1 MTHAERNHSPAA
13 IGVGAS
19 MRSCTRGATGTSP
32 EASAVISPHDA
43 AIIAGLKAGD
53 PGVVGRVRRWVEIT
67 VRHWCRHQRMNDPD
81 DLSSEIVLEVWRT
94 LHAGRF
100 RGRSALRSYVVGIA
114 RNLLK
119 RHASKRR
126 SNSISTDPPP
136 PEPGPGPDEGLMKNE
151 LRDRV
156 RAALQRLPDECVQL
170 FDWVYEEGWSSEM
183 VGRCLGV
190 NPGTAR
196 VRLHRCAEKF
206 REVWRD
212 IDERFG
218 VPAAPMPIRR

>member
-1 MTHAERNHSPAA
+1 MTHAERSHSPAA
-13 IGVGAS
+13 NDAGAA
-19 MRSCTRGATGTSP
+19 MRSCTHGATGRSP
-32 EASAVISPHDA
+32 EASAVIAPDDA

-67 VRHWCRHQRMNDPD
+67 VRHWCRHHRMNDPD
-81 DLSSEIVLEVWRT
+81 DLSSEILLEVWRT
-94 LHAGRF
+94 LRADRF

-119 RHASKRR
+119 RHSSKRR
-126 SNSISTDPPP
+126 SNPLSTDLPP
-136 PEPGPGPDEGLMKNE
+136 PEPGLGPDEALIKDE

-156 RAALQRLPDECVQL
+156 RAALQRLADECVQM
-170 FDWVYEEGWSSEM
+170 FNWVYEEGWSSDM

-190 NPGTAR
+190 TPGTAR

-212 IDERFG
+212 LDERVG
-218 VPAAPMPIRR
+218 VPTDSKPIRK